1 MECGGYGRRMA
12 AFAELP
18 RSRSGAKRF
27 PAGPMGSVGHGGATT
42 GVMPPA
48 VLRMLAVL
56 VASTSAV
63 ACGGGSDDRGGS
75 LTVFAASSLTEVAD
89 SLAAAFTDS
98 SSEIDDMEVQTGG
111 SDSLAR
117 LITDGAPA
125 DALLTADLSTMD
137 LLADLPVDPVVV
149 AHNRAAVVVPGDN
162 PAGIESVTDLAD
174 SSVTLA
180 VCEPVVPCGDAALEL
195 FGQTGID
202 PTPDTLEPNVR
213 SVLTKVELGEVDAG
227 VVYRTDAKRS
237 TSVRSIEVDDPPRRP
252 VAAAAVSDRDT
263 ADAFVEFLTSDE
275 AAAIFARHEFEA
287 P

>member
-1 MECGGYGRRMA
+1 M
-12 AFAELP
+12 P
-18 RSRSGAKRF
+18 RSPHSREAATFS
-27 PAGPMGSVGHGGATT
+27 MGSVGHGGATT

-48 VLRMLAVL
+48 VLRMIAVL
-56 VASTSAV
+56 VASTSV
-63 ACGGGSDDRGGS
+63 AACGGSDDDRGGA

-89 SLAAAFTDS
+89 SLAAAFVDS
-98 SSEIDDMEVQTGG
+98 SPEIDRTEVQTGG

-117 LITDGAPA
+117 LIVDGAPA
-125 DALLTADLSTMD
+125 DVLLTADLSTMD

-149 AHNRAAVVVPGDN
+149 AHNRAAIVVPQDN
-162 PAGIESVTDLAD
+162 PAGIESVTDLGD

-195 FGQTGID
+195 FGQAGVE

-227 VVYRTDAKRS
+227 VVYRTDAERS
-237 TSVRSIEVDDPPRRP
+237 TSVRSVPVDDPPRRP
-252 VAAAAVSDRDT
+252 VAAAAVNDRDA
-263 ADAFVEFLTSDE
+263 ADAFISFLASPE
-275 AAAIFARHEFEA
+275 ADAIFATHGFEG